1 MLTYFSAQRKISLQ
15 QHVSPPKSAIE
26 MPTRGIEPRT
36 SGLQDLRSTTELYG
50 LVLIGHALHVK
61 FERMANVV
69 CRPMSQ
75 AGRLDKVL

>member
-1 MLTYFSAQRKISLQ
+1 
-15 QHVSPPKSAIE
+15 

-61 FERMANVV
+61 FERMIDIV

-75 AGRLDKVL
+75 AGRLDNVL